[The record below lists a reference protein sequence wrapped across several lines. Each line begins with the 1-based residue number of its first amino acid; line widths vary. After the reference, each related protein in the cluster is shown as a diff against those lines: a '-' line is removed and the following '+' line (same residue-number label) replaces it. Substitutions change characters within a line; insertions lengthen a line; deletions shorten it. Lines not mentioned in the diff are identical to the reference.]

1 MKKSNVKVI
10 AFVIGIAVLAIAA
23 AFIAVMNRTIPIG
36 YGVNYNDSI
45 EKLMDEREIVTELP
59 EKFKVGLYKEG
70 CPYPYF
76 EIIDDN
82 TFISYSVEKGK
93 VTNVYEHNLITKNDL
108 VEVEK
113 IVDDLV
119 SEMTDV
125 YGKPIATF
133 GVNDV
138 RWSTVEDCME
148 GYYSL
153 NFDSAVRMTCAYH
166 YITINVDGD
175 FQWNGDC

>member
-1 MKKSNVKVI
+1 M
-10 AFVIGIAVLAIAA
+10 
-23 AFIAVMNRTIPIG
+23 
-36 YGVNYNDSI
+36 
-45 EKLMDEREIVTELP
+45 
-59 EKFKVGLYKEG
+59 
-70 CPYPYF
+70 
-76 EIIDDN
+76 
-82 TFISYSVEKGK
+82 EKGK

-119 SEMTDV
+119 SEMTAV

-138 RWSTVEDCME
+138 YWSTVEDCME

-153 NFDSAVRMTCAYH
+153 NFDSGVRMTCAYH
-166 YITINVDGD
+166 YITINVDGK